1 MGIRPCP
8 GDLKAEGV
16 LVPTQGTLGEPEPR
30 ESSGPQK
37 YVPHL
42 GNLPHPS
49 SSGKKLMILT
59 LRYPHGA
66 ESFSQAEGEASP
78 RASCVPRLGAER
90 AGGPVHMDLPPQGF
104 LNELRA

>member
-1 MGIRPCP
+1 
-8 GDLKAEGV
+8 
-16 LVPTQGTLGEPEPR
+16 
-30 ESSGPQK
+30 
-37 YVPHL
+37 
-42 GNLPHPS
+42 
-49 SSGKKLMILT
+49 MILT

-78 RASCVPRLGAER
+78 RASCIPPLGAER